1 MIHYHLYIN
10 SGLTV
15 RADDCFYKVAIGSTT
30 QATRDYLF
38 LTAYA
43 VEHGHFFELVTP
55 ESNAFLMRIR
65 ESLNLEVLPLRFI
78 KARDLVRAIKA
89 QQRMPLDPC
98 QLHNQHAHLKRSSEP
113 YFLTTN
119 TALPRFP
126 SANAG
131 HVKKPK

>member
-1 MIHYHLYIN
+1 MIHYYLFIA
-10 SGLTV
+10 SGQTV
-15 RADDCFYKVAIGSTT
+15 RADDHFFKVAIGATT

-43 VEHGHFFELVTP
+43 VEHGHFFDLVTT

-65 ESLNLEVLPLRFI
+65 ESLNLKVLPLQFV
-78 KARDLVRAIKA
+78 KARDLVRAFKA
-89 QQRMPLDPC
+89 QQRMPLDAN
-98 QLHNQHAHLKRSSEP
+98 QLRNQHKHMKRVSEP
-113 YFLTTN
+113 YFLSSLK
-119 TALPRFP
+119 ALTILP